1 VNVEVEKPS
10 RSSVEGD
17 LTCPWPP
24 SIFDPLRGIESPMT
38 TTLEDAPMTAPI
50 PSEFPRGVKLLHDPQ
65 RNKGTAFT
73 EPEREAL
80 GLRGL
85 LPPRVLTQDLQ
96 AQRVI
101 GNLRKKD
108 TDLERYIALAAL
120 QDRNEMLYY
129 RVILDNLEELMPIIY
144 TPTVGQA
151 CQEFGHIF
159 RRPRGLFVSAYDR
172 GHIRDVLRNWPH
184 KDVRIIVVTDG
195 ERILGLGDL
204 GADGMG
210 IPIGKLALYSACA
223 GIHPMHTLPVTL
235 DVGTNNQSLLDDP
248 LYLGIP
254 RRRLKGEAYD
264 GLVDEFFEAVAEV
277 FPNAVVQL
285 EDFAT
290 ANAFRLLEKYRVG
303 FCSFDDDIQGTAG
316 VALAGVYS
324 ALRITRSKLGDHPYL
339 FLGAGE
345 AGIGIGELIVAALVH
360 EGWDEA
366 EARKLCW
373 FFDSKGLVVNSRTD
387 LAHHKKAFAH
397 EGEFTDNFLEAVER
411 LKPGALIGVS
421 GQPQTFTQPVLEA
434 MARINDRP
442 VIFALSNPTSKS
454 ECTAEQAYT
463 WTGGRAIFASGSPFN
478 PVTFEG
484 KRFVPGQGNNA
495 YVFPGVGL
503 GLIVSN
509 ASACT
514 DEMFFVAA
522 RTLAGMVNDD
532 DLKQGRIYPSLT
544 RIREVS
550 VHIAEAVAG
559 VAFDRGLA
567 QAERPEDL
575 GAVVRAAMFEP
586 DYPLHA

>member
-1 VNVEVEKPS
+1 
-10 RSSVEGD
+10 
-17 LTCPWPP
+17 
-24 SIFDPLRGIESPMT
+24 MT

-50 PSEFPRGVKLLHDPQ
+50 SPDFPRGVKLLHDPQ

-73 EPEREAL
+73 DAEREAL

-85 LPPRVLTQDLQ
+85 LPPRVLSQDLQ
-96 AQRVI
+96 ARRVMS
-101 GNLRKKD
+101 NLRQKS
-108 TDLERYIALAAL
+108 TNLERYIALAGL

-129 RVILDNLEELMPIIY
+129 RVVLDNLEEVMPIIY

-159 RRPRGLFVSAYDR
+159 RRPRGLFISAYDR
-172 GHIRDVLRNWPH
+172 GHVKEVLRNWPH
-184 KDVRIIVVTDG
+184 DDVRIIVVTDG
-195 ERILGLGDL
+195 ERILGLGDQ
-204 GADGMG
+204 GAEGMG

-223 GIHPMHTLPVTL
+223 GIHPANTLPVTL
-235 DVGTNNQSLLDDP
+235 DVGTNNETRLQDP

-254 RRRLKGEAYD
+254 RNRLRGEAYD
-264 GLVDEFFEAVAEV
+264 ELVDEFFEAVREV
-277 FPNAVVQL
+277 FPKAVVQL

-290 ANAFRLLEKYRVG
+290 QNAFRLLAKYRVG

-324 ALRITRSKLGDHPYL
+324 ALRLTGNKLGDHPYL

-345 AGIGIGELIVAALVH
+345 AGIGIGDLIVAALVH

-373 FFDSKGLVVNSRTD
+373 FFDSKGLVVKSRTD
-387 LAHHKKAFAH
+387 LAHHKQAFAH
-397 EGEFTDNFLEAVER
+397 DAEFTDDFLEAVER
-411 LKPGALIGVS
+411 LKPGAIIGVS

-434 MARINDRP
+434 MARINERP
-442 VIFALSNPTSKS
+442 VVFALSNPTSKS

-463 WTGGRAIFASGSPFN
+463 WTKGKAVFASGSPFD
-478 PVTFEG
+478 PVTYEG
-484 KRFVPGQGNNA
+484 RRFVPGQGNNA

-503 GLIVSN
+503 GRSRTIKTE
-509 ASACT
+509 CT

-522 RTLAGMVNDD
+522 RTLAGMVGDD
-532 DLKQGRIYPSLT
+532 DLKQGRIYPSLS

-550 VHIAEAVAG
+550 ARIAEAVAG
-559 VAFDRGLA
+559 VAFQRGLA
-567 QAERPEDL
+567 RAEEPEDL
-575 GAVVRAAMFEP
+575 GKAVRDAMFTPE
-586 DYPLHA
+586 YPEYA

>member
-1 VNVEVEKPS
+1 
-10 RSSVEGD
+10 
-17 LTCPWPP
+17 
-24 SIFDPLRGIESPMT
+24 MT

-50 PSEFPRGVKLLHDPQ
+50 SPDFPRGVKLLHDPL

-73 EPEREAL
+73 DPEREAL

-85 LPPRVLTQDLQ
+85 LPPRVLTQELQ
-96 AQRVI
+96 AARIITNV
-101 GNLRKKD
+101 RARA
-108 TDLERYIALAAL
+108 TDLDRYRSLSSL

-129 RVILDNLEELMPIIY
+129 RVILDNMEELMPIIY
-144 TPTVGQA
+144 TPTVGKA

-159 RRPRGLFVSAYDR
+159 RDSRGLYVSAYDR
-172 GHIRDVLRNWPH
+172 GHVKEILRNWPH

-210 IPIGKLALYSACA
+210 IPIGKLSLYSACA
-223 GIHPMHTLPVTL
+223 GIHPANTLPVML
-235 DVGTNNQSLLDDP
+235 DVGTNNAALLADP

-254 RRRLKGEAYD
+254 RRRLQGDAYD
-264 GLVDEFFEAVAEV
+264 ELVDEFFEAVAEV
-277 FPNAVVQL
+277 FPKAVVQL

-290 ANAFRLLEKYRVG
+290 RNAFRLLSKYRVG

-316 VALAGVYS
+316 VALAGIYS
-324 ALRITRSKLGDHPYL
+324 ALRITGNGLGDHPYL

-345 AGIGIGELIVAALVH
+345 AGIGIGDLIVAALVY
-360 EGWDEA
+360 EGWSEE

-373 FFDSKGLVVNSRTD
+373 FFDSKGLVVKSRKD
-387 LAHHKKAFAH
+387 LAHHKLAYAH
-397 EGEFTDNFLEAVER
+397 DAEFTDDLLEAVER
-411 LKPGALIGVS
+411 LKPAALIGVS
-421 GQPQTFTQPVLEA
+421 GQPQTFTQPILEA
-434 MARINDRP
+434 MARLNERP
-442 VIFALSNPTSKS
+442 VVFALSNPTSKA

-463 WTGGRAIFASGSPFN
+463 WTDGQVVFASGSPF
-478 PVTFEG
+478 PPLEYKG

-503 GLIVSN
+503 GLIVSE

-550 VHIAEAVAG
+550 ARIAEAVAS
-559 VAFDRGLA
+559 VAFERGLA
-567 QAERPEDL
+567 RAARPEDL
-575 GAVVRAAMFEP
+575 GKAVRNTMFTP
-586 DYPLHA
+586 DYPEYA